1 MIHRNHYARPQ
12 LEVLEGRWAPGSLR
26 PTLAPP
32 ADLLAEAALV
42 GEAHPAPCNPADAKL
57 VAFQGTWTGR
67 TVSAVPVSPDLV
79 FVVASG
85 SGEASDLGRF
95 TMVSP
100 HYTVLSTLAVYG
112 QQLFTAAN
120 GDTLT
125 ADFTGQFHPNT
136 TGDLEATLS
145 ATITGGTG
153 RFSGATGSYSFHIIA
168 HAVAPGIFA
177 STATFSGMISSPG
190 ANR

>member
-1 MIHRNHYARPQ
+1 MIRRNHCARPQ
-12 LEVLEGRWAPGSLR
+12 LEVLEGRWAPGSLHANLGS
-26 PTLAPP
+26 PE
-32 ADLLAEAALV
+32 DLFAAAALV
-42 GEAHPAPCNPADAKL
+42 AEAHPAPCNPADDQL
-57 VAFQGTWTGR
+57 VPLKGTWTGR

-85 SGEASDLGRF
+85 SGEASHLGQF

-125 ADFTGQFHPNT
+125 ADFTGQFHPT
-136 TGDLEATLS
+136 PTGDLEATLS

-153 RFSGATGSYSFHIIA
+153 RFSGATGGYSFRIIP
-168 HAVAPGIFA
+168 HPVAPALFA
-177 STATFSGMISSPG
+177 SSGTFSGMISSPG
-190 ANR
+190 ANQ